1 MKKDEKLFIKLG
13 LEKDISSGEITL
25 NIRFDENAPNFT
37 KDKDVISWNPSIEEW
52 AFVNEVFE
60 IFLKDQ
66 GHKYGK
72 KLILGRN
79 EAEEEDFIPPTS
91 ENEIVDKFVEKNK

>member
-1 MKKDEKLFIKLG
+1 MEKDEKLFIKLG

-37 KDKDVISWNPSIEEW
+37 KEKDVISWNPSMEEW

-60 IFLKDQ
+60 IFLR
-66 GHKYGK
+66 GRGYNHGK
-72 KLILGRN
+72 KPILGRN

-91 ENEIVDKFVEKNK
+91 ENEIVDKSLEKNK